1 MDKRM
6 FMQKLDDCT
15 IMIFDSSDDCN
26 YNGTQN
32 KE

>member
-6 FMQKLDDCT
+6 FMQKLDDCP
-15 IMIFDSSDDCN
+15 IMIFDSSDDYS

>member
-1 MDKRM
+1 MGERM
-6 FMQKLDDCT
+6 FMQKLDDCQ
-15 IMIFDSSDDCN
+15 IMIFDSSDDCS

>member
-1 MDKRM
+1 MDERM
-6 FMQKLDDCT
+6 FMQKLDDWK

-26 YNGTQN
+26 YSGTQN

>member
-1 MDKRM
+1 MDERM
-6 FMQKLDDCT
+6 FMQKLDDWQ

-26 YNGTQN
+26 YSGTQN